1 MLQGFLSTYLVR
13 VLAPALLGALLL
25 PAAAHAGCSRVIKV
39 PAAATG
45 QTVTFKGE
53 QTAGLVPDMLKVI
66 GAKIG
71 CTFKWSLVPR
81 IRLEAM
87 FEAGSADLLVAATH
101 LDRRDQHGVFV
112 PVLESRPTLI
122 SIASDRPRIHNYEEL
137 LEQRALRVALVRGY
151 DYGDE
156 YRELV
161 KALGAQGRLY
171 MEPDALSIGRL
182 MAGGMADVTI
192 MPASSFIGAL
202 RDDPRVDGLAARLRT
217 EVLEELPWIKTGIY
231 LSKKS
236 LSKAD
241 RDLLEQALITSVK
254 SGAWWVTLKKYYPV
268 SVLTDHARPL
278 DASK

>member
-1 MLQGFLSTYLVR
+1 MIR
-13 VLAPALLGALLL
+13 
-25 PAAAHAGCSRVIKV
+25 V
-39 PAAATG
+39 PAAAIG
-45 QTVTFKGE
+45 QTVTFKGD
-53 QTAGLVPDMLKVI
+53 QVSGLVPEMLKGI

-71 CTFKWSLVPR
+71 CTFQWSLVPR

-87 FEAGSADLLVAATH
+87 FEAGSADLRVGAGRLE
-101 LDRRDQHGVFV
+101 RRDQYGVFV
-112 PVLESRPTLI
+112 PLLETRPTLI
-122 SIASDRPRIHNYEEL
+122 SIASDRPRINNYAEL
-137 LEQRALRVALVRGY
+137 LEQRALRVAVVRGY

-161 KALGAQGRLY
+161 KALAAQGRLY
-171 MEPDALSIGRL
+171 MEPDAVSIGRL

-202 RDDPRVDGLAARLRT
+202 RDDARVEGLAPRLRT
-217 EVLEELPWIKTGIY
+217 EVLQELPWIKIGIY

-241 RDLLEQALITSVK
+241 RDLLEQAVVSSVK
-254 SGAWWVTLKKYYPV
+254 SGAWWVALKKYYPV

-278 DASK
+278 DAAR

>member
-1 MLQGFLSTYLVR
+1 MLQVSLPVFLVR
-13 VLAPALLGALLL
+13 ALLPALLAALLL
-25 PAAAHAGCSRVIKV
+25 PAAAQAGCSRVIKV
-39 PAAATG
+39 PAAPTG
-45 QTVTFKGE
+45 QTVTFKGDV
-53 QTAGLVPDMLKVI
+53 TAGLVPDMLKVI

-81 IRLEAM
+81 IRMEAM

-101 LDRRDQHGVFV
+101 LDRRDQHGIFV
-112 PVLESRPTLI
+112 PLLETRPTLI
-122 SIASDRPRIHNYEEL
+122 SISSERPRINNYAEL

-161 KALGAQGRLY
+161 KALSLQGRLY

-192 MPASSFIGAL
+192 MPASSFVGAL
-202 RDDPRVDGLAARLRT
+202 RDDARVDGLASRLRT

-236 LSKAD
+236 LSTAD
-241 RDLLEQALITSVK
+241 RDLLEKALVASVK
-254 SGAWWVTLKKYYPV
+254 TGAWWVTVKKYYPV
-268 SVLTDHARPL
+268 SVLADHARPL
-278 DASK
+278 EAGK